1 MSRKIEIVIVGGG
14 SGAAL
19 AAKLSAARSK
29 FDPAKYNITVI
40 TPLPYHVFLLAAA
53 RIAVTSEGSLDSTNK
68 AFIPLD
74 KVFSSGK
81 GANAAQAGR
90 VLQGRVVNV
99 LEDRVE
105 LDDGSSLRYDYL
117 VLATGSVW
125 SGPTNYSQYS
135 SEGEVRSHVD
145 KWRKQI
151 SKAKRI
157 VIVGGGAVGIGTFC
171 SRPSR
176 RHPFDSVPYDRI
188 CRRNQTLLSSHN
200 RHHCSWR

>member
-19 AAKLSAARSK
+19 ATKLSAARSK

-40 TPLPYHVFLLAAA
+40 TPLPYNVFLLAAA
-53 RIAVTSEGSLDSTNK
+53 RIAVTSEGSLDSTNQ

-74 KVFSSGK
+74 KVFNSGK
-81 GANAAQAGR
+81 GANVAQAGR

-105 LDDGSSLRYDYL
+105 LDNGSSLRYNYL

-125 SGPTNYSQYS
+125 SGPTNYGQYS

-151 SKAKRI
+151 STAKRI
-157 VIVGGGAVGIGTFC
+157 VIVGGGAVGLGRFC
-171 SRPSR
+171 PRPSR
-176 RHPFDSVPYDRI
+176 PHRSDSVPYNRI
-188 CRRNQTLLSSHN
+188 CRRDQTQLSSYN
-200 RHHCSWR
+200 RYHCSRR